1 MCCCS
6 YVSVYNAISQRKGS
20 AGRIKNDLY
29 CGFTEWLRDLAVNLE
44 NKPLLSAVE
53 DTYDS
58 CPVIMKES
66 LGKFIYEIE
75 LNPSDMPYYSF
86 LNEFDD
92 GYPIGS
98 QNVVFNRRSRQ
109 GQHESDD

>member
-1 MCCCS
+1 
-6 YVSVYNAISQRKGS
+6 
-20 AGRIKNDLY
+20 
-29 CGFTEWLRDLAVNLE
+29 
-44 NKPLLSAVE
+44 
-53 DTYDS
+53 
-58 CPVIMKES
+58 MKES

-75 LNPSDMPYYSF
+75 LNPSDIMPYYSF
-86 LNEFDD
+86 LSEFGCD